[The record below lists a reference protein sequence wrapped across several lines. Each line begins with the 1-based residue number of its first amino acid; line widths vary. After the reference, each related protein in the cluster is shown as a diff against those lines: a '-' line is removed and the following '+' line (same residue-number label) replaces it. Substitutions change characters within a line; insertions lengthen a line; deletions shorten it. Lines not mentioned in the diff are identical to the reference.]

1 MNEEEEGLANL
12 GLHSFLHKQKKTKHA
27 YTHGHHTHIPE
38 NGSGEGQRV
47 KKLKERNIMGQKVKT
62 DLPLPTLYWVSR
74 FLSLGS
80 LWLYPA

>member
-12 GLHSFLHKQKKTKHA
+12 GLHSFLHKQNKTKHA

-47 KKLKERNIMGQKVKT
+47 KKIKREEHHGTESENRSSPSYSLLGQ
-62 DLPLPTLYWVSR
+62 S
-74 FLSLGS
+74 LS
-80 LWLYPA
+80 